1 MSDVQLLIDLILHG
15 KTVTIP
21 PGTTGDV
28 MGGLAGVA
36 GDDVLDCSGE
46 DVAVVGKTG
55 GEGGSV
61 VEGELLL

>member
-1 MSDVQLLIDLILHG
+1 M
-15 KTVTIP
+15 TIP

-55 GEGGSV
+55 GERGSV